1 MKRFSIIIAGLL
13 LALSALA
20 DDARTLYRQ
29 GRYAEAADAASKA
42 VKRTPRDGNAN
53 FFLGASLY
61 KTGRGDK
68 AVAPLKQAE
77 SRGVAEASQ
86 ILAEYALEQYRV
98 DDAETHLDRWAETLK
113 KGKKNIPDEHAALTS
128 RMIMLRNMLGRVE
141 RIEIVDTLHVDS
153 ALFFEHYR
161 LSPQA
166 GRILAPDVISGLGGE
181 TGTRLG
187 TGYMPENNSEILWAA
202 ADADRRFS
210 LYGADILDDGTMD
223 HPAPLEDELGQGGNA
238 MFPFLMSDG
247 MTLYFASDGE
257 NSLGGLDIFMTRRT
271 DEGFFVPQN
280 MGMPYNSPDND
291 FLLAID
297 EGTGLGWWASDR
309 NHIPG
314 KVTIYIFMPS
324 PMRRNAAPDDPNLGA
339 LARLSN
345 ISLTQNPKTDYKALL
360 AERLPEET
368 ADTHKSTGRT
378 RFVLDMGNGKT
389 YTSLSDFKND
399 SARSAML
406 EYLAA
411 EALLRKQIAAE
422 EALREQYRSGNKNVS
437 DSILESEKQTAAL
450 RTRID
455 GLRNSAIRLENNAPR

>member
-1 MKRFSIIIAGLL
+1 M
-13 LALSALA
+13 LAAAAWA

-29 GRYAEAADAASKA
+29 GHYAEAANAASK
-42 VKRTPRDGNAN
+42 VIKRTPRDGNAN

-61 KTGRGDK
+61 KMGQGDK

-86 ILAEYALEQYRV
+86 LLTEYALEQYRV
-98 DDAETHLDRWAETLK
+98 DDAETHLDKWAETLK
-113 KGKKNIPDEHAALTS
+113 KGKKAIPDEHAAMTS
-128 RMIMLRNMLGRVE
+128 RMVMLRNMLGRVE
-141 RIEIVDTLHVDS
+141 RIEIVDTLNVDS
-153 ALFFEHYR
+153 AAFFEHYR

-181 TGTRLG
+181 TGSHLG

-202 ADADRRFS
+202 ADADGLFS
-210 LYGADILDDGTMD
+210 LYGAGILDDGTMD
-223 HPAPLEDELGQGGNA
+223 HPEPLEDELGQGGNA
-238 MFPFLMSDG
+238 MFPFLMPDG

-291 FLLAID
+291 FMLAID
-297 EGTGLGWWASDR
+297 EATGLGWWATDR

-314 KVTIYIFMPS
+314 KVTIYVFMPS
-324 PMRRNAAPDDPNLGA
+324 AMRRNAEPDDPNLGA
-339 LARLSN
+339 LARLSD
-345 ISLTQNPKTDYKALL
+345 ITLTQNPGTDYKALL
-360 AERLPEET
+360 AERLPEE
-368 ADTHKSTGRT
+368 APDTHKSTGRT
-378 RFVLDMGNGKT
+378 RFTLDMGNGKV
-389 YTSLSDFKND
+389 YTSLSDFRND
-399 SARSAML
+399 AARSAML

-411 EALLRKQIAAE
+411 EAMLRKQLAAE
-422 EALREQYRSGNKNVS
+422 EALREQYRSGNRNVKGA
-437 DSILESEKQTAAL
+437 ILESEKQTAAM

-455 GLRNSAIRLENNAPR
+455 GLRNSAVRLETNAAH